1 LQNNDNVC
9 RKDKEQPSYML
20 QKYLRAEPT
29 VSERCSGAVP
39 PENNPKGK
47 NAHMSKAVRQVEDF
61 ENAWKKN

>member
-1 LQNNDNVC
+1 
-9 RKDKEQPSYML
+9 ML